1 VSQFA
6 DNVTPKHRTCH
17 PATDLGS
24 RRYQLPGCG
33 SGPQAR
39 GRLTLTETKPQHPRR
54 SVLNSTR
61 RATSLAR
68 IPLRDDAVNVALWAN
83 FLPTF
88 SDAMDVDFR
97 IEAIIERASV
107 AQQEVLIDPLAL
119 RDGCTLGDVVAAV
132 ERGLAIAGLDTQ
144 NFRRSRLMASQ
155 RINDASRDLTPSLRV
170 SRDRPRQRTPLVGNG
185 ASSSWQCV
193 LCSIRV
199 TWGVIAARNQRLLC
213 RSGWDCPLEGNAFLG
228 R

>member
-1 VSQFA
+1 
-6 DNVTPKHRTCH
+6 
-17 PATDLGS
+17 
-24 RRYQLPGCG
+24 
-33 SGPQAR
+33 
-39 GRLTLTETKPQHPRR
+39 
-54 SVLNSTR
+54 
-61 RATSLAR
+61 
-68 IPLRDDAVNVALWAN
+68 
-83 FLPTF
+83 
-88 SDAMDVDFR
+88 MDVDFR

-170 SRDRPRQRTPLVGNG
+170 SRDRPRRARRWRG
-185 ASSSWQCV
+185 AELRPARDAV
-193 LCSIRV
+193 LCSSRV

-213 RSGWDCPLEGNAFLG
+213 RSGRGCPLEGNAFQG